1 MKVIRE
7 IIDYLYF
14 QHHLSTDDLAV
25 FEETGQADDVIDP
38 SELQRF
44 RVKGGGG
51 SNMSPSLR
59 MLAEDPDVE
68 AVVVITDGDIDFPDE
83 EMPYNVLWA
92 LTEPSYADNFEP
104 GYGRVIV
111 LPPRRGTDWRWRRAE
126 E

>member
-1 MKVIRE
+1 MRIVRGGADVE
-7 IIDYLYF
+7 
-14 QHHLSTDDLAV
+14 
-25 FEETGQADDVIDP
+25 ADDVIDP

-44 RVKGGGG
+44 RVRGGGG

-68 AVVVITDGDIDFPDE
+68 AVVVITDDDIIFPDE

-92 LTEPSYADNFEP
+92 LTDPSDADAFEP

-111 LPPRRGTDWRWRRAE
+111 LHPARDWRRAE
-126 E
+126 